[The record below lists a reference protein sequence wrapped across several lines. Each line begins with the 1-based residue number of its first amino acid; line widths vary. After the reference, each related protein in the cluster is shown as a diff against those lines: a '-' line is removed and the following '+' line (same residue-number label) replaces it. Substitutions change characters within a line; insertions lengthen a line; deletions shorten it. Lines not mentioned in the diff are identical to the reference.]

1 MVERELLMSKFW
13 QAESMSSQ
21 LHDMNR
27 QLFSEIDHLQVS
39 LLKLSHGG
47 GGSSDQN
54 FAALNPFLSH
64 FSQLKS
70 IYE

>member
-1 MVERELLMSKFW
+1 MNKFW

-27 QLFSEIDHLQVS
+27 QLFTEIDNMQLS
-39 LLKLSHGG
+39 LLKMSHNHGLG
-47 GGSSDQN
+47 EQSN